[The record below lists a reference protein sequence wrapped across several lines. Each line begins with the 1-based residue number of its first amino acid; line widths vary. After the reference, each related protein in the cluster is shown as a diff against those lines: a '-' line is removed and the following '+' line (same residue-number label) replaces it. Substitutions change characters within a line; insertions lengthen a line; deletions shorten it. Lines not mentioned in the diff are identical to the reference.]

1 MNISRR
7 ALQAPESPIR
17 KLIPIAEKAKKR
29 GVHVYHLNIGQ
40 PDIKTPNIFYEYI
53 KKYNPSVVA
62 YTHSAGLVELREAFK
77 NYYKRYDIN
86 VETDEIIVTQ
96 GGSEAILFSLAV
108 IANPGD
114 EVLVLEPF
122 YANYAGFASFMGIKL
137 VPIPTKPENGYHV
150 PSKTIFENRV
160 SKKTKA
166 ILFSNPSN
174 PTGTVYSEDE
184 LKTIMDIALKYDL
197 YVISDEVY
205 REFVYDG
212 LKHISMMN
220 MDVDKRVIMVDSVSK
235 KFSAC
240 GARIGVFVTKN
251 KELHKNA
258 MKFAQARLS
267 PAMME
272 QYGVIGLLN
281 LKEEYFENIREIYV
295 RRRNTV
301 CEELSKIKGIIFE
314 KPQGAFY
321 ISVKLPIDDAEEFV
335 SWMLSDF
342 NVDKKTTMVAPLKG
356 FYATPNVGNS
366 EIRIAFV
373 LEENKLKDAIKIL
386 VQGLEEFT
394 VIKSSLSQ
402 KQ

>member
-1 MNISRR
+1 MNISKR
-7 ALQAPESPIR
+7 AFQAPESPIR
-17 KLIPIAEKAKKR
+17 KLIPLAEEAKRR
-29 GVHVYHLNIGQ
+29 GIHVYHLNIGQ
-40 PDIKTPNIFYEYI
+40 PDIETPRIFHEYI
-53 KKYNPSVVA
+53 KKYNPNVVA
-62 YTHSAGLVELREAFK
+62 YTHSAGLIELREAFK
-77 NYYKRYDIN
+77 NYYERYGID

-122 YANYAGFASFMGIKL
+122 YANYAGFASFLGVKL
-137 VPIPTKPENGYHV
+137 VPVPTRPEDGYHV
-150 PSKTIFENRV
+150 PDKTLFEERI
-160 SKKTKA
+160 SGKTRA

-174 PTGTVYSEDE
+174 PTGAVYSEDE

-197 YVISDEVY
+197 YVIADEVY

-212 LKHISMMN
+212 LKHVSMMK
-220 MDVDKRVIMVDSVSK
+220 MDAGERTIMVDSVSK

-251 KELHKNA
+251 KELYRSA

-281 LKEEYFENIREIYV
+281 LEDEYFENV
-295 RRRNTV
+295 RRIYSKRRDTV
-301 CEELSKIKGIIFE
+301 CEELSKIEGIVFK

-342 NVDKKTTMVAPLKG
+342 DVDGKTTMVAPLKG
-356 FYATPNVGNS
+356 FYATPNAGNS

-373 LEENKLKDAIKIL
+373 LEESKLKDAVRIL
-386 VQGLEEFT
+386 VRGLEKFSD
-394 VIKSSLSQ
+394 IKSSLSR
-402 KQ
+402 K

>member
-1 MNISRR
+1 MNISKR
-7 ALQAPESPIR
+7 AFQAPESPIR
-17 KLIPIAEKAKKR
+17 KLIPLAGEAKRR
-29 GVHVYHLNIGQ
+29 GIHVYHLNIGQ
-40 PDIKTPNIFYEYI
+40 PDVETPKIFHEYI
-53 KKYNPSVVA
+53 KKYNPNVVA
-62 YTHSAGLVELREAFK
+62 YTHSAGLIELREAFK
-77 NYYKRYDIN
+77 NYYERYGID

-96 GGSEAILFSLAV
+96 GGSEAILFSLGV

-122 YANYAGFASFMGIKL
+122 YANYAGFASFLGVKL
-137 VPIPTKPENGYHV
+137 VPVPTRPEDGYHV
-150 PSKTIFENRV
+150 PDKTLFEERI
-160 SKKTKA
+160 SGKTRA

-174 PTGTVYSEDE
+174 PTGAVYSEDE
-184 LKTIMDIALKYDL
+184 LKTIMDMALKYDL
-197 YVISDEVY
+197 YVIADEVY

-212 LKHISMMN
+212 LKHVSMMK
-220 MDVDKRVIMVDSVSK
+220 MDAGERTIMVDSVSK

-251 KELHKNA
+251 KELYRSA

-281 LKEEYFENIREIYV
+281 LEDEYFENLRRIYSK
-295 RRRNTV
+295 RRDTV
-301 CEELSKIKGIIFE
+301 CEELSKIEGIVFK

-342 NVDKKTTMVAPLKG
+342 DVDGKTTMVAPLKG

-373 LEENKLKDAIKIL
+373 LEESKLKDAVRIL
-386 VQGLEEFT
+386 VRGLEKFSD
-394 VIKSSLSQ
+394 IKSSLSR
-402 KQ
+402 K

>member
-1 MNISRR
+1 MNISKR
-7 ALQAPESPIR
+7 AFQAPESPIR
-17 KLIPIAEKAKKR
+17 KLIPLAEEAKRR
-29 GVHVYHLNIGQ
+29 GIHVYHLNIGQ
-40 PDIKTPNIFYEYI
+40 PDIETPRIFHEYI
-53 KKYNPSVVA
+53 KKYNPNVVA
-62 YTHSAGLVELREAFK
+62 YTHSAGLIELREAFK
-77 NYYKRYDIN
+77 NYYERYGID

-122 YANYAGFASFMGIKL
+122 YANYAGFASFLGVKL
-137 VPIPTKPENGYHV
+137 VPVPTRPEDGYHV
-150 PSKTIFENRV
+150 PDKTLFEERI
-160 SKKTKA
+160 SGKTRA

-174 PTGTVYSEDE
+174 PTGAVYSEDE

-197 YVISDEVY
+197 YVIADEVY

-212 LKHISMMN
+212 LKHVSMMK
-220 MDVDKRVIMVDSVSK
+220 MDAGERTIMVDSVSK

-251 KELHKNA
+251 KELYRSA

-281 LKEEYFENIREIYV
+281 LEDEYFENV
-295 RRRNTV
+295 RRIYSKRRDTV
-301 CEELSKIKGIIFE
+301 CEELSKIEGIVFK

-342 NVDKKTTMVAPLKG
+342 DVDGKTTMVAPLKG
-356 FYATPNVGNS
+356 FYATPNAGNS

-373 LEENKLKDAIKIL
+373 LEESKLKDAVKIL
-386 VQGLEEFT
+386 IRGLEKFSD
-394 VIKSSLSQ
+394 IKSSLSR
-402 KQ
+402 K

>member
-1 MNISRR
+1 MKISKR
-7 ALQAPESPIR
+7 AFQAPESPIR
-17 KLIPIAEKAKKR
+17 KLIPLAEEAKRR
-29 GVHVYHLNIGQ
+29 GIHVYHLNIGQ
-40 PDIKTPNIFYEYI
+40 PDIETPRIFHEYI
-53 KKYNPSVVA
+53 KKYNPNVVA
-62 YTHSAGLVELREAFK
+62 YTHSAGLIELREAFK
-77 NYYKRYDIN
+77 SYYKRYGID

-122 YANYAGFASFMGIKL
+122 YANYAGFASFLGVKL
-137 VPIPTKPENGYHV
+137 VPVPTRPEDGYHV
-150 PSKTIFENRV
+150 PDKTLFEERI
-160 SKKTKA
+160 SGKTRA

-174 PTGTVYSEDE
+174 PTGAVYSEDE

-197 YVISDEVY
+197 YVIADEVY

-212 LKHISMMN
+212 LKHVSMMK
-220 MDVDKRVIMVDSVSK
+220 MDAGERTIMVDSVSK

-251 KELHKNA
+251 KELYRSA

-281 LKEEYFENIREIYV
+281 LEDEYFENV
-295 RRRNTV
+295 RRIYSKRRDTV
-301 CEELSKIKGIIFE
+301 CEELSKIEGIVFK

-342 NVDKKTTMVAPLKG
+342 DVDGKTTMVAPLKG
-356 FYATPNVGNS
+356 FYATPNAGNS

-373 LEENKLKDAIKIL
+373 LEESKLKDAVRIL
-386 VQGLEEFT
+386 IRGLEKFSD
-394 VIKSSLSQ
+394 IKSSLSR
-402 KQ
+402 K

>member
-1 MNISRR
+1 MNISKR
-7 ALQAPESPIR
+7 AFQAPESPIR
-17 KLIPIAEKAKKR
+17 KLIPLAEEAKRR
-29 GVHVYHLNIGQ
+29 GIHVYHLNIGQ
-40 PDIKTPNIFYEYI
+40 PDIETPRIFHEYI
-53 KKYNPSVVA
+53 KKYNPNVVA
-62 YTHSAGLVELREAFK
+62 YTHSAGLIELREAFK
-77 NYYKRYDIN
+77 NYYERYGID

-122 YANYAGFASFMGIKL
+122 YANYAGFASFLGVKL
-137 VPIPTKPENGYHV
+137 VPVPTRPEDGYHV
-150 PSKTIFENRV
+150 PDKTLFEERI
-160 SKKTKA
+160 SGKTRA

-174 PTGTVYSEDE
+174 PTGAVYSEDE

-197 YVISDEVY
+197 YVIADEVY

-212 LKHISMMN
+212 LKHVSMMK
-220 MDVDKRVIMVDSVSK
+220 MDAGERTIMVDSVSK

-251 KELHKNA
+251 RELYRSA

-281 LKEEYFENIREIYV
+281 LEDEYFENV
-295 RRRNTV
+295 RRIYSKRRDTV
-301 CEELSKIKGIIFE
+301 CEELSKIEGIVFK

-342 NVDKKTTMVAPLKG
+342 DVDGKTTMVAPLKG
-356 FYATPNVGNS
+356 FYATPNAGNS

-373 LEENKLKDAIKIL
+373 LEESKLKDAVKIL
-386 VQGLEEFT
+386 IRGLEKFSD
-394 VIKSSLSQ
+394 IKSSLSR
-402 KQ
+402 K

>member
-1 MNISRR
+1 MNISKR
-7 ALQAPESPIR
+7 AFQAPESPIR
-17 KLIPIAEKAKKR
+17 KLIPLAEEAKRR
-29 GVHVYHLNIGQ
+29 GIHVYHLNIGQ
-40 PDIKTPNIFYEYI
+40 PDIETPRIFHEYI
-53 KKYNPSVVA
+53 KKYNPNVVA
-62 YTHSAGLVELREAFK
+62 YTHSAGLIELREAFK
-77 NYYKRYDIN
+77 NYYERYGID

-122 YANYAGFASFMGIKL
+122 YANYAGFASFLGVKL
-137 VPIPTKPENGYHV
+137 VPVPTRPEDGYHV
-150 PSKTIFENRV
+150 PDKTLFEERI
-160 SKKTKA
+160 SGKTRA

-174 PTGTVYSEDE
+174 PTGAVYSEDE

-197 YVISDEVY
+197 YVIADEVY

-212 LKHISMMN
+212 LKHVSMMK
-220 MDVDKRVIMVDSVSK
+220 MDVGERTIMVDSVSK

-251 KELHKNA
+251 KELYRSA

-281 LKEEYFENIREIYV
+281 LEDEYFENV
-295 RRRNTV
+295 RRIYSKRRDTV
-301 CEELSKIKGIIFE
+301 CEELSKIEGIVFK

-342 NVDKKTTMVAPLKG
+342 DVDGKTTMVAPLKG
-356 FYATPNVGNS
+356 FYATPNAGNS

-373 LEENKLKDAIKIL
+373 LEESKLKDAVRIL
-386 VQGLEEFT
+386 VRGLEKFSD
-394 VIKSSLSQ
+394 IKSSLSR
-402 KQ
+402 K

>member
-1 MNISRR
+1 MKISKR
-7 ALQAPESPIR
+7 AFQAPESPIR
-17 KLIPIAEKAKKR
+17 KLIPLAEEAKRR
-29 GVHVYHLNIGQ
+29 GIHVYHLNIGQ
-40 PDIKTPNIFYEYI
+40 PDIETPRIFHEYI
-53 KKYNPSVVA
+53 KKYNPNVVA
-62 YTHSAGLVELREAFK
+62 YTHSAGLIELREAFK
-77 NYYKRYDIN
+77 NYYERYGID

-122 YANYAGFASFMGIKL
+122 YANYAGFASFLGVKL
-137 VPIPTKPENGYHV
+137 VPVPTRPEDGYHV
-150 PSKTIFENRV
+150 PDKTLFEERI
-160 SKKTKA
+160 SGKTRA

-174 PTGTVYSEDE
+174 PTGAVYSEDE

-197 YVISDEVY
+197 YVIADEVY

-212 LKHISMMN
+212 LKHVSMMK
-220 MDVDKRVIMVDSVSK
+220 MDAGERTIMVDSVSK

-251 KELHKNA
+251 KELYRSA

-281 LKEEYFENIREIYV
+281 LEDEYFENV
-295 RRRNTV
+295 RRIYSKRRDTV
-301 CEELSKIKGIIFE
+301 CEELSKIEGIVFK

-342 NVDKKTTMVAPLKG
+342 DVDGKTTMVAPLKG
-356 FYATPNVGNS
+356 FYATPNAGNS

-373 LEENKLKDAIKIL
+373 LEESKLKDAVRIL
-386 VQGLEEFT
+386 VRGLEKFSD
-394 VIKSSLSQ
+394 IKSSLSR
-402 KQ
+402 K

>member
-7 ALQAPESPIR
+7 AFQAPESPIR
-17 KLIPIAEKAKKR
+17 KLIPLAEEAKRR
-29 GVHVYHLNIGQ
+29 GIHVYHLNIGQ
-40 PDIKTPNIFYEYI
+40 PDIETPRIFHEYI
-53 KKYNPSVVA
+53 KKYNPNVVA
-62 YTHSAGLVELREAFK
+62 YTHSAGLIELREAFK
-77 NYYKRYDIN
+77 SYYERYGID

-122 YANYAGFASFMGIKL
+122 YANYAGFASFMGVKL
-137 VPIPTKPENGYHV
+137 VPVPTRPEDGYHV
-150 PSKTIFENRV
+150 PDKTLFEERI
-160 SKKTKA
+160 SGKTRA

-174 PTGTVYSEDE
+174 PTGAVYSEDE

-197 YVISDEVY
+197 YVIADEVY

-212 LKHISMMN
+212 LKHVSMMK
-220 MDVDKRVIMVDSVSK
+220 MDVGERTIMVDSVSK

-251 KELHKNA
+251 KELYRSA

-281 LKEEYFENIREIYV
+281 LEDEYFENVRKIYSK
-295 RRRNTV
+295 RRDTV
-301 CEELSKIKGIIFE
+301 CEELSKIEGIVFE

-342 NVDKKTTMVAPLKG
+342 DVDGKTTMVAPLKG
-356 FYATPNVGNS
+356 FYATPNAGNS

-373 LEENKLKDAIKIL
+373 LEESKLKDAVRIL
-386 VQGLEEFT
+386 VRGLEKFSD
-394 VIKSSLSQ
+394 IKSSLSR
-402 KQ
+402 K

>member
-1 MNISRR
+1 MNISKR
-7 ALQAPESPIR
+7 AFQAPESPIR
-17 KLIPIAEKAKKR
+17 KLIPLAEEAKRR
-29 GVHVYHLNIGQ
+29 GIHVYHLNIGQ
-40 PDIKTPNIFYEYI
+40 PDIETPRIFHEYI
-53 KKYNPSVVA
+53 KKYNPNVVA
-62 YTHSAGLVELREAFK
+62 YTHSAGLIELREAFK
-77 NYYKRYDIN
+77 SYYERYGID

-96 GGSEAILFSLAV
+96 GGSEAILFSLGV

-122 YANYAGFASFMGIKL
+122 YANYAGFASFLGVKL
-137 VPIPTKPENGYHV
+137 VPVPTRPEDGYHV
-150 PSKTIFENRV
+150 PDKTLFEERI
-160 SKKTKA
+160 SGKTRA

-174 PTGTVYSEDE
+174 PTGAVYSEDE

-197 YVISDEVY
+197 YVIADEVY

-212 LKHISMMN
+212 LKHVSMMK
-220 MDVDKRVIMVDSVSK
+220 MDVGERTIMVDSVSK

-251 KELHKNA
+251 KELYRSA

-281 LKEEYFENIREIYV
+281 LEDEYFENV
-295 RRRNTV
+295 RRIYSKRRDTV
-301 CEELSKIKGIIFE
+301 CEELSKIEGIVFK

-342 NVDKKTTMVAPLKG
+342 DVDGKTTMVAPLKG
-356 FYATPNVGNS
+356 FYATPNAGNS

-373 LEENKLKDAIKIL
+373 LEESKLKDAVRIL
-386 VQGLEEFT
+386 VRGLEKFSD
-394 VIKSSLSQ
+394 IKSSLSR
-402 KQ
+402 K

>member
-1 MNISRR
+1 MNISKR
-7 ALQAPESPIR
+7 AFQAPESPIR
-17 KLIPIAEKAKKR
+17 KLIPLAEEAKRR
-29 GVHVYHLNIGQ
+29 GIHVYHLNIGQ
-40 PDIKTPNIFYEYI
+40 PDIETPRIFHEYI
-53 KKYNPSVVA
+53 KKYNPNVVA
-62 YTHSAGLVELREAFK
+62 YTHSAGLIELREAFK
-77 NYYKRYDIN
+77 NYYERYGID

-122 YANYAGFASFMGIKL
+122 YANYAGFASFLGVKL
-137 VPIPTKPENGYHV
+137 VPVPTRPEDGYHV
-150 PSKTIFENRV
+150 PDKTLFEERI
-160 SKKTKA
+160 SGKTRA

-174 PTGTVYSEDE
+174 PTGAVYSEDE

-197 YVISDEVY
+197 YVIADEVY

-212 LKHISMMN
+212 LKHVSMMK
-220 MDVDKRVIMVDSVSK
+220 MDAGERTIMVDSVSK

-251 KELHKNA
+251 KELYRSA

-281 LKEEYFENIREIYV
+281 LEDEYFENV
-295 RRRNTV
+295 RRIYSKRRDTV
-301 CEELSKIKGIIFE
+301 CEELSKIEGIVFK

-342 NVDKKTTMVAPLKG
+342 DVDGKTTMVAPLKG
-356 FYATPNVGNS
+356 FYATPNAGNS

-373 LEENKLKDAIKIL
+373 LEESKLKDAVRIL
-386 VQGLEEFT
+386 IRGLEKFSD
-394 VIKSSLSQ
+394 IKSSLSR
-402 KQ
+402 K

>member
-1 MNISRR
+1 MNISKR
-7 ALQAPESPIR
+7 AFQAPESPIR
-17 KLIPIAEKAKKR
+17 KLIPLAEEAKRR
-29 GVHVYHLNIGQ
+29 GIHVYHLNIGQ
-40 PDIKTPNIFYEYI
+40 PDIETPRIFHEYI
-53 KKYNPSVVA
+53 KKYNPNVVA
-62 YTHSAGLVELREAFK
+62 YTHSAGLIELREAFK
-77 NYYKRYDIN
+77 NYYERYGID

-122 YANYAGFASFMGIKL
+122 YANYAGFASFLGVKL
-137 VPIPTKPENGYHV
+137 VPVPTRPEDGYHV
-150 PSKTIFENRV
+150 PDKTLFEERI
-160 SKKTKA
+160 SGKTRA

-174 PTGTVYSEDE
+174 PTGAVYSEDE
-184 LKTIMDIALKYDL
+184 LKTIMDMALKYDL
-197 YVISDEVY
+197 YVIADEVY

-212 LKHISMMN
+212 LKHVSMMK
-220 MDVDKRVIMVDSVSK
+220 MDAGERTIMVDSVSK

-251 KELHKNA
+251 KELYRSA

-281 LKEEYFENIREIYV
+281 LEDEYFENV
-295 RRRNTV
+295 RRIYSKRRDTV
-301 CEELSKIKGIIFE
+301 CEELSKIEGIVFK

-342 NVDKKTTMVAPLKG
+342 DVDGKTTMVAPLKG
-356 FYATPNVGNS
+356 FYATPNAGNS

-373 LEENKLKDAIKIL
+373 LEESKLKDAVRIL
-386 VQGLEEFT
+386 IRGLEKFSD
-394 VIKSSLSQ
+394 IKSSLSR
-402 KQ
+402 K

>member
-1 MNISRR
+1 MNISKR
-7 ALQAPESPIR
+7 AFQAPESPIR
-17 KLIPIAEKAKKR
+17 KLIPLAEEAKRR
-29 GVHVYHLNIGQ
+29 GIHVYHLNIGQ
-40 PDIKTPNIFYEYI
+40 PDIETPRIFHEYI
-53 KKYNPSVVA
+53 KKYNPNVVA
-62 YTHSAGLVELREAFK
+62 YTHSAGLIELREAFK
-77 NYYKRYDIN
+77 SYYERYGID

-122 YANYAGFASFMGIKL
+122 YANYAGFASFLGVKL
-137 VPIPTKPENGYHV
+137 VPVPTRPEDGYHV
-150 PSKTIFENRV
+150 PDKTLFEERI
-160 SKKTKA
+160 SGKTRA

-174 PTGTVYSEDE
+174 PTGAVYSEDE

-197 YVISDEVY
+197 YVIADEVY

-212 LKHISMMN
+212 LKHVSMMK
-220 MDVDKRVIMVDSVSK
+220 MDVGERTIMVDSVSK

-251 KELHKNA
+251 KELYRSA

-281 LKEEYFENIREIYV
+281 LEDEYFENVRKIYSK
-295 RRRNTV
+295 RRDTV
-301 CEELSKIKGIIFE
+301 CEELSKIEGIVFE

-342 NVDKKTTMVAPLKG
+342 DVDGKTTMVAPLKG
-356 FYATPNVGNS
+356 FYATPNAGNS

-373 LEENKLKDAIKIL
+373 LEESKLKDAVRIL
-386 VQGLEEFT
+386 VRGLEKFSD
-394 VIKSSLSQ
+394 IKSSLSR
-402 KQ
+402 K

>member
-1 MNISRR
+1 MKISKR
-7 ALQAPESPIR
+7 AFQAPESPIR
-17 KLIPIAEKAKKR
+17 KLIPLAEEAKRR
-29 GVHVYHLNIGQ
+29 GIHVYHLNIGQ
-40 PDIKTPNIFYEYI
+40 PDIETPRIFHEYI
-53 KKYNPSVVA
+53 KKYNPNVVA
-62 YTHSAGLVELREAFK
+62 YTHSAGLIELREAFK
-77 NYYKRYDIN
+77 NYYKRYGID

-122 YANYAGFASFMGIKL
+122 YANYAGFASFLGVKL
-137 VPIPTKPENGYHV
+137 VPVPTRPEDGYHV
-150 PSKTIFENRV
+150 PDKTLFEERI
-160 SKKTKA
+160 SGKTRA

-174 PTGTVYSEDE
+174 PTGAVYSEDE

-197 YVISDEVY
+197 YVIADEVY

-212 LKHISMMN
+212 LKHVSMMK
-220 MDVDKRVIMVDSVSK
+220 MDVGERTIMVDSVSK

-251 KELHKNA
+251 KELYRSA

-281 LKEEYFENIREIYV
+281 LEDEYFENV
-295 RRRNTV
+295 RRIYSKRRDTV
-301 CEELSKIKGIIFE
+301 CEELSKIEGIVFK

-342 NVDKKTTMVAPLKG
+342 DVDGKTTMVAPLKG
-356 FYATPNVGNS
+356 FYATPNAGNS

-373 LEENKLKDAIKIL
+373 LEESKLKGAIKIL
-386 VQGLEEFT
+386 IRGLEKFSD
-394 VIKSSLSQ
+394 IKSSLSR
-402 KQ
+402 K

>member
-1 MNISRR
+1 MNISKR
-7 ALQAPESPIR
+7 AFQAPESPIR
-17 KLIPIAEKAKKR
+17 KLIPLAEEAKRR
-29 GVHVYHLNIGQ
+29 GIHVYHLNIGQ
-40 PDIKTPNIFYEYI
+40 PDIETPRIFHEYI
-53 KKYNPSVVA
+53 KKYNPNVVA
-62 YTHSAGLVELREAFK
+62 YTHSAGLIELREAFK
-77 NYYKRYDIN
+77 SYYERYGID

-122 YANYAGFASFMGIKL
+122 YANYAGFASFLGVKL
-137 VPIPTKPENGYHV
+137 VPVPTRPEDGYHV
-150 PSKTIFENRV
+150 PDKTLFEERI
-160 SKKTKA
+160 SGKTRA

-174 PTGTVYSEDE
+174 PTGAVYSEDE

-197 YVISDEVY
+197 YVIADEVY

-212 LKHISMMN
+212 LKHVSMMK
-220 MDVDKRVIMVDSVSK
+220 MDAGERTIMVDSVSK

-251 KELHKNA
+251 KELYRSA

-281 LKEEYFENIREIYV
+281 LEDEYFENV
-295 RRRNTV
+295 RRIYSKRRDTV
-301 CEELSKIKGIIFE
+301 CEELSKIEGIVFK

-342 NVDKKTTMVAPLKG
+342 DVDGKTTMVAPLKG
-356 FYATPNVGNS
+356 FYATPNAGNS

-373 LEENKLKDAIKIL
+373 LEESKLKDAVKIL
-386 VQGLEEFT
+386 IRGLEKFSD
-394 VIKSSLSQ
+394 IKSSLSR
-402 KQ
+402 K

>member
-1 MNISRR
+1 MNISKR
-7 ALQAPESPIR
+7 AFQAPESPIR
-17 KLIPIAEKAKKR
+17 KLIPLAEEAKRR
-29 GVHVYHLNIGQ
+29 GIHVYHLNIGQ
-40 PDIKTPNIFYEYI
+40 PDIETPRIFHEYI
-53 KKYNPSVVA
+53 KKYNPNVVA
-62 YTHSAGLVELREAFK
+62 YTHSAGLIELREAFK
-77 NYYKRYDIN
+77 SYYERYGID

-122 YANYAGFASFMGIKL
+122 YANYAGFASFLGVKL
-137 VPIPTKPENGYHV
+137 VPVPTRPEDGYHV
-150 PSKTIFENRV
+150 PDKTLFEERI
-160 SKKTKA
+160 SGKTRA

-174 PTGTVYSEDE
+174 PTGAVYSEDE

-197 YVISDEVY
+197 YVIADEVY

-212 LKHISMMN
+212 LKHVSMMK
-220 MDVDKRVIMVDSVSK
+220 MDAGERTIMVDSVSK

-251 KELHKNA
+251 KELYRSA

-281 LKEEYFENIREIYV
+281 LEDEYFENV
-295 RRRNTV
+295 RRIYSKRRDTV
-301 CEELSKIKGIIFE
+301 CEELSKIEGIVFK

-342 NVDKKTTMVAPLKG
+342 DVDGKTTMVAPLKG
-356 FYATPNVGNS
+356 FYATPNAGNS

-373 LEENKLKDAIKIL
+373 LEESKLKDAVRIL
-386 VQGLEEFT
+386 IRGLEKFSD
-394 VIKSSLSQ
+394 IKSSLSR
-402 KQ
+402 K